1 MVPMADPKPPITVE
15 LIWTADLRF
24 GATSG
29 KSALV
34 LDSDSEAG
42 PNPVQLLLIGLAGC
56 MAMDVVDIIRKGR
69 HPMTG
74 FRSHLTGE
82 RMPDPPRYVRRVA
95 LVFHIHGAVPEATV
109 VRAISL
115 SREKYC
121 SVWHSLRQDIELETS
136 FDVTP

>member
-1 MVPMADPKPPITVE
+1 MADPKPPITVE

-29 KSALV
+29 ANALV

-56 MAMDVVDIIRKGR
+56 MAMDVVDIVRKGR

-82 RMPDPPRYVRRVA
+82 RRPDPPRYVTKVS
-95 LVFHIHGAVPEATV
+95 LEFHLRGDVPAPAVE
-109 VRAISL
+109 RAIAL

-121 SVWHSLRQDIELETS
+121 SVWNSLRQDIDLQTS
-136 FDVTP
+136 FTITP